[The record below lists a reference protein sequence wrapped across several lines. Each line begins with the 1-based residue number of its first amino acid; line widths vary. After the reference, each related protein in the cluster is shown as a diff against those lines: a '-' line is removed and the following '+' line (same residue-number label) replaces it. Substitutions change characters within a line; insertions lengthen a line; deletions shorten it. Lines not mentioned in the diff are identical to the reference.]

1 MSQTTPSPD
10 SSPPSPGIS
19 PSNEVIDAEWTEV
32 APAPPPAPSASV
44 RPPAP
49 LILRPRPV
57 RPAASARGR
66 GRAKVIC
73 STCQQEVTAFVTA
86 KVGPISLPLC
96 RRCANVAEFGVKVLH
111 HLFR

>member
-1 MSQTTPSPD
+1 MPQTTPSPD
-10 SSPPSPGIS
+10 SSPPSPGTS

-32 APAPPPAPSASV
+32 APAPPAPSASA

-57 RPAASARGR
+57 RPAASVRGR
-66 GRAKVIC
+66 GRSKVLC
-73 STCQQEVTAFVTA
+73 STCHQEVTSFVTA

-96 RRCANVAEFGVKVLH
+96 RRCANAAEFGVKVLH
-111 HLFR
+111 YLFR

>member
-1 MSQTTPSPD
+1 MPHQSPSPSSTPSAD
-10 SSPPSPGIS
+10 TS

-32 APAPPPAPSASV
+32 APSDPHPEPSASV

-66 GRAKVIC
+66 GRTKVIC
-73 STCQQEVTAFVTA
+73 STCHQEVTSFVTA